1 MTYKKII
8 SVFSAVLIM
17 TFSLAVSVCA
27 EQRPFFVSGETAEE
41 MRTDM
46 AQDDTG
52 PYGFVFGSFDVT
64 FDFDH
69 AMRTYRLDYSKSV
82 SAEKISDMIVPCNQY
97 IVPQYNSDGTFG
109 TYAWIKKDSGK
120 WSLCGA
126 SRSSFHDDTLDFL
139 VGDSDMMDTVL
150 SYRDIYLIG
159 DGDVEEMVLV
169 SDEGEEVFFDLYKF
183 LTGYDTVFGD
193 DVERGL
199 FVSSDDFIEF
209 AKAKNEEYL
218 NLPPDAA
225 GAGSMAD
232 TLDVSDYIYKDL
244 EDDTY
249 PDDEPVNEE
258 DVVYNDLIDDP
269 VETAQ
274 PADETAVP
282 DSAYN
287 DAENSDEAAGNGED
301 ANAAENPQ
309 TGNFPLKAVA
319 VSFAL
324 TAFAAF
330 AVGKARH

>member
-82 SAEKISDMIVPCNQY
+82 SAEKISDMIVPNKDY
-97 IVPQYNSDGTFG
+97 IVPQYNADGTFD
-109 TYAWIKKDSGK
+109 TYALIDKDSGK
-120 WSLCGA
+120 WELCGA
-126 SRSSFHDDTLDFL
+126 CKASFNNDFLDFL

-159 DGDVEEMVLV
+159 DDDVEEMVLV

-183 LTGYDTVFGD
+183 LTGYDTVFDD
-193 DVERGL
+193 DVERGF
-199 FVSSDDFIEF
+199 FVSSDEFIEF
-209 AKAKNEEYL
+209 AKAKNDKYL
-218 NLPPDAA
+218 NSPPDSA
-225 GAGSMAD
+225 GAGGSAD
-232 TLDVSDYIYKDL
+232 MPDPNLYPEAEI
-244 EDDTY
+244 DTY
-249 PDDEPVNEE
+249 PTEPYNEE
-258 DVVYNDLIDDP
+258 DVIYNDLIDDP

-274 PADETAVP
+274 SADETAVP